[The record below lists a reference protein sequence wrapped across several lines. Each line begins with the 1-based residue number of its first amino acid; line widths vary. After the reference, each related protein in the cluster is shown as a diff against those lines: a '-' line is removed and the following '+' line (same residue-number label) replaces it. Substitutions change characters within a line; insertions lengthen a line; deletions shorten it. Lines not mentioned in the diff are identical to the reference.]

1 MNYLFS
7 ERQNFTVLHVPS
19 LSKTKICDICGS
31 YECALKGVNS
41 FCSKN
46 LIDLSPSLLP
56 SSATRAF
63 LSYHKCCV
71 SIINLLI
78 TFLCYLI
85 HKWNINL
92 SWYIYSDIRYTRCDA
107 KYISLL
113 LVSVNY
119 LVKLSNTRKWFR
131 IETIVLQFK
140 YTLPW
145 SVITYIILCKI
156 LFLLFLKWWFV

>member
-1 MNYLFS
+1 MNWSFL

-19 LSKTKICDICGS
+19 LSETKICDICGS
-31 YECALKGVNS
+31 YECALKGANS

-56 SSATRAF
+56 SSATRTF
-63 LSYHKCCV
+63 SFHQKGSV

-85 HKWNINL
+85 HNWTINL
-92 SWYIYSDIRYTRCDA
+92 PRYIILIFINKNWAIVMVHQTTRCDA

-119 LVKLSNTRKWFR
+119 LVKLSNTQKRF
-131 IETIVLQFK
+131 
-140 YTLPW
+140 
-145 SVITYIILCKI
+145 
-156 LFLLFLKWWFV
+156 

>member
-63 LSYHKCCV
+63 LSYQKCGV

-92 SWYIYSDIRYTRCDA
+92 SWYILIFDILDVMQNTYHFF
-107 KYISLL
+107 LW
-113 LVSVNY
+113 VSII
-119 LVKLSNTRKWFR
+119 LSNF
-131 IETIVLQFK
+131 Q
-140 YTLPW
+140 
-145 SVITYIILCKI
+145 ILENDFESKQ
-156 LFLLFLKWWFV
+156 